1 MRVVA
6 LALFL
11 CTAGETLN
19 PVERVVG
26 LVSALK
32 AKIQSDGKAEQAVY
46 DKYACWC
53 EKTTGRKTAAIEDS
67 KTLISELS
75 SSIVNL
81 KGRLGSSGAEIQ
93 NLNKQIAENNEAQ
106 KSAEALRKKENT
118 DYLKTKGAL
127 EQGIANLEKAIKVLG
142 DATTSQQRSHLTS
155 SHPTTADEDAAMV
168 ETRMLTVAAG
178 VRSALTL
185 YAKHNTED
193 MDLRKDDFANVKT
206 FLSSPAAWVQTGVT
220 SPHKAEYTTQSTAI
234 QGILKDMHDS
244 FQRDLVD
251 ANEEETQK
259 KTDFDSLMETKR
271 ADLALLQKTLTKK
284 NAQQGDDSKQLSDD
298 EAERKETQ
306 KQLDTDEAFLDTT
319 TESCKKKA
327 DEWAE
332 RSRLRSEELA
342 GINQAIDILTSP
354 EAKATF
360 ATADTTFIQTASKQT
375 DSERTEAYNILKSYA
390 KKTDNIRLAMLASKV
405 YMGTSWHFDSVI
417 KDIEKMIEK
426 LRVEEQS
433 DVEHRDWCQ
442 GERNSANSAN
452 EVLEY
457 DKTELK
463 NAIKRA
469 KAKSDE
475 MATERTKTRG
485 EMTDLTK
492 DMDEAL
498 KVRNQENAA
507 FKNAI
512 KADADSVSLIASA
525 IEALSKFFSKNAL
538 LAKHLKV
545 KKVKQDPEYS
555 ENEDTAPETWTSG
568 GDYKGR
574 GSENTGI
581 VAILGMIK
589 EDLENEMKVAREEEA
604 AADASYRKLLGESTA
619 SMDAMDK
626 KVVDL
631 SAGIADKS
639 KYMTDTQAV
648 WDNKD
653 DSKDATDDYLT
664 DLKANCDWI
673 EDQFTNRKKQRK
685 DEIAGLEQAKGALAG
700 MKSSGL
706 MTKSHV
712 VEKKATSVD
721 DELKQLDESE
731 KSFGLSFLQRRLA

>member
-1 MRVVA
+1 MRVVT

-19 PVERVVG
+19 PVERVVE

-53 EKTTGRKTAAIEDS
+53 EKTTGRKSAAIEDA

-106 KSAEALRKKENT
+106 KSAESLRKKENT
-118 DYLKTKGAL
+118 DNLK
-127 EQGIANLEKAIKVLG
+127 KAIKVLG

-178 VRSALTL
+178 VRSALAL

-206 FLSSPAAWVQTGVT
+206 FLSSPAAWVQTGAT

-259 KTDFDSLMETKR
+259 KADFDTLMETKR

-284 NAQQGDDSKQLSDD
+284 TAEQGDDAKQLSDD

-342 GINQAIDILTSP
+342 GINQAIDILSSP

-375 DSERTEAYNILKSYA
+375 DSERTEAYNILKRYA
-390 KKTDNIRLAMLASKV
+390 KKTDNVRLAMLASKV
-405 YMGTSWHFDSVI
+405 YMGTQWHFDSVI
-417 KDIEKMIEK
+417 ADIEKMIEK

-433 DVEHRDWCQ
+433 DIEHRDWCQ
-442 GERNSANSAN
+442 SERNSANSAN

-469 KAKSDE
+469 QAKSDE

-507 FKNAI
+507 I
-512 KADADSVSLIASA
+512 K
-525 IEALSKFFSKNAL
+525 ALSKFFQKNAL

-545 KKVKQDPEYS
+545 KKVKQDPEYT
-555 ENEDTAPETWTSG
+555 ENEDTAPETWTNG

-604 AADASYRKLLGESTA
+604 AADAAYRKLLGESTA

-631 SAGIADKS
+631 TAGIADKS
-639 KYMTDTQAV
+639 KYMTDTRAV

-653 DSKDATDDYLT
+653 DSKGATDDYLA

-712 VEKKATSVD
+712 VEKKAD
-721 DELKQLDESE
+721 
-731 KSFGLSFLQRRLA
+731 